1 MKILNIHS
9 AWFLPEAHYTRLKI
23 YIISPLLKQ
32 NKTFS
37 KTFFPSII
45 TEWNNLDPHLRK
57 SDNFSVFKKNIL
69 KFIQPSPNSL
79 YNCHNHWEI
88 CLITRFRLDLSHLNS
103 GWNKEKLAGWF
114 FLLFWENDRAAI
126 TIISWGF
133 GYIISKDKDK
143 DNINF
148 NINAD
153 TSITPSHN

>member
-32 NKTFS
+32 NKTFFLS
-37 KTFFPSII
+37 TI

-69 KFIQPSPNSL
+69 KFIQLSPNSL

-114 FLLFWENDRAAI
+114 FLLFWEDNHAAI

-133 GYIISKDKDK
+133 GRGGGAVSPQWDFHCISSWKCAK
-143 DNINF
+143 
-148 NINAD
+148 
-153 TSITPSHN
+153 